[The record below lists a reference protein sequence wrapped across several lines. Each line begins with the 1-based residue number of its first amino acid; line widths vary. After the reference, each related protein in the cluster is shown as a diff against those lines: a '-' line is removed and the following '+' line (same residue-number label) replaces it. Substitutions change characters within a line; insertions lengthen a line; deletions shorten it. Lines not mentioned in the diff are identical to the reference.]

1 MLSDASACAD
11 GAPRCV
17 GICSP
22 ACDVYPGDCSRD
34 LAGTWT
40 GVATLDQ
47 CKARCR
53 GCARCRSI
61 SFDAAQKEC
70 LWFFDCQADGLFR
83 ARFAESFTTV
93 RLKPAAPPSW
103 ASRNASS
110 EASQHDRCEIWPCRL
125 AYPTPLATR
134 ATAQRRGTTRT
145 LRMSTALATEGPW
158 LSASMAARGV
168 RGARNNSRLACFFGR
183 ARRRPVH
190 IVALGGSITAGL
202 SYGPGLSHAASDEDA
217 SQRMP
222 YQYHA
227 VFERWVRAAFARHG
241 SGEHSSRNLGVP
253 ANGPALFATCLSNLA
268 GPVAPDLALLEFGV
282 NTEPDDLPAFEALLR
297 GLHRAN
303 VPTVVVNVDRF
314 GPWDHCKWAHC
325 RDPSSFARYE
335 PDSQVLRV
343 LPARPVIQPHA
354 CACAPARL
362 LARVSR
368 VAEQLLVSP
377 TSRSPSRAH
386 AAAGACPGAIA
397 RRHGVAVVNLR
408 HAVHE
413 ALTSGQ
419 PHFAVHQFMSLGDCR
434 HVNGQGHRWL
444 AQLLSTA
451 VLQAA
456 HGAAPGADAACAEP
470 AWLPSA
476 DAVCLRGS
484 ALKAAVIDSHGFRSV
499 GGRKPGLRCQDEGS
513 WVRLRVPMQPA
524 NEGAFALVEA
534 AAGRAGSGLS
544 TLQLGYQSSWRCAS
558 PAQPDPSSSLPLVP
572 PARAQRP
579 YFPLAGRGWGAP
591 RCDARLRARARRS
604 RPSRRTSRKA
614 RSP

>member
-53 GCARCRSI
+53 GCSRCRSI

-183 ARRRPVH
+183 ARRRPVQ

-386 AAAGACPGAIA
+386 AAAGACPGADREEA
-397 RRHGVAVVNLR
+397 RRRGRQPAARRARGPHERAAPLCGAPVHEPGRLPPRERAGPPMARAAAVDRGAAGGARRGARCRRRVRRAGVA
-408 HAVHE
+408 
-413 ALTSGQ
+413 ALGRCGLPSRLGTEGGGDRLARLPLCRGAQARAALPGRGQLGATS
-419 PHFAVHQFMSLGDCR
+419 R
-434 HVNGQGHRWL
+434 
-444 AQLLSTA
+444 
-451 VLQAA
+451 
-456 HGAAPGADAACAEP
+456 ADAAGQ
-470 AWLPSA
+470 
-476 DAVCLRGS
+476 RGC
-484 ALKAAVIDSHGFRSV
+484 I
-499 GGRKPGLRCQDEGS
+499 
-513 WVRLRVPMQPA
+513 
-524 NEGAFALVEA
+524 
-534 AAGRAGSGLS
+534 RA
-544 TLQLGYQSSWRCAS
+544 R
-558 PAQPDPSSSLPLVP
+558 
-572 PARAQRP
+572 R
-579 YFPLAGRGWGAP
+579 GRGWARRLGFVDAA
-591 RCDARLRARARRS
+591 ARLPIELAVRVSRS
-604 RPSRRTSRKA
+604 T
-614 RSP
+614 